1 MNIITAIET
10 AHDLSTRIAHA
21 SDLAGLDLAI
31 HALESIEDI
40 HGVKPEIS
48 SAIDILTR
56 YYNQETEC
64 DGETHGY

>member
-1 MNIITAIET
+1 MKIITAIET
-10 AHDLSTRIAHA
+10 AYDLSTRIAHA

-31 HALESIEDI
+31 YTLERIEDK
-40 HGVKPEIS
+40 HGVRPEIS

-64 DGETHGY
+64 DGEAHGY

>member
-10 AHDLSTRIAHA
+10 AHDLSTRIAQA

-31 HALESIEDI
+31 HTLERIEDR

>member
-1 MNIITAIET
+1 MKIITAIET

-31 HALESIEDI
+31 HTLERIEDK
-40 HGVKPEIS
+40 HGVKLEIS

>member
-1 MNIITAIET
+1 MKIITAIET

-21 SDLAGLDLAI
+21 SVLAGLDLAI
-31 HALESIEDI
+31 HTLERIEDK
-40 HGVKPEIS
+40 HGVKLEIS

-64 DGETHGY
+64 DGEAHGY